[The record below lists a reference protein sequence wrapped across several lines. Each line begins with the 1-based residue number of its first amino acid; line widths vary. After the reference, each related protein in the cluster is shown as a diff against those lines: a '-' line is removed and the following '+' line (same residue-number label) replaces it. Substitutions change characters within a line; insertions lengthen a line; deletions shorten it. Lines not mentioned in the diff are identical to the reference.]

1 MRSYLNQVKRLEK
14 QLQAES
20 GQPAGI
26 ITQQAELIRQYLQ
39 DEITAGEFD
48 KRSLAPDNKLTP
60 EQVEYQKNI
69 FNKYLKGND

>member
-26 ITQQAELIRQYLQ
+26 ITQQAELIRQYLH
-39 DEITAGEFD
+39 DEITADEFD
-48 KRSLAPDNKLTP
+48 EQSLAPDNELTP
-60 EQVEYQKNI
+60 EQVEYHKNI
-69 FNKYLKGND
+69 FNKYLKGK